1 MIKINYIVKRG
12 DTLYGISKAYGV
24 SVKDIINANDLKSEN
39 IVPGQSLYIPNISST
54 TNSNYFIYTV
64 IKGDSLYSIAKR
76 YNTSVND
83 IINTN
88 NLKNINLYIGQK
100 LRIPEKDYS
109 EKPINFD
116 VYIVKKGDSL
126 YKISKEY
133 NIPVDTIIN
142 DNNLNS
148 NILRIGQELK
158 LRKEVVEECY
168 GEESKTYIVVK
179 GDTLYSIA
187 RKFNITVEELKKK
200 NNLTTNILTLGKEL
214 KI

>member
-142 DNNLNS
+142 DDNLNS

-168 GEESKTYIVVK
+168 GEESNTYIVVK

>member
-168 GEESKTYIVVK
+168 GEESNTYIVVK